1 MNSKVL
7 NGSQRVVMDGV
18 ISDDECQE
26 LQRLTN
32 VSITPKSSS
41 WVHGSLLPLVVTS
54 HQTLPRLTSSCLLGP
69 LGSSNFRRWLPRSDL
84 STHPK

>member
-18 ISDDECQE
+18 ISDEECQE

-32 VSITPKSSS
+32 VREPGDHTASLRAQRPPTGCFLGLDSCLPLA
-41 WVHGSLLPLVVTS
+41 VGSLPPLPGLS
-54 HQTLPRLTSSCLLGP
+54 AAWLTLPVLGA
-69 LGSSNFRRWLPRSDL
+69 S
-84 STHPK
+84 

>member
-1 MNSKVL
+1 MLYEGISLTMNSKVL

-18 ISDDECQE
+18 ISEDECQE

-32 VSITPKSSS
+32 VSVNPASKRSS

-54 HQTLPRLTSSCLLGP
+54 HQTLP
-69 LGSSNFRRWLPRSDL
+69 
-84 STHPK
+84 